1 MECSPPGPLSTGFS
15 RQEYWSGLPF
25 PSPGDSPEPGTEPS
39 LPHCQHI
46 LYCLKGK
53 PREAQNSPVKCT
65 NNLSQSIRYCYKY
78 QHELCCQWRQSTPA
92 PSPTGMSSNPFGF
105 RLFGLFFAFECQ
117 RGDITCWWRMQALE
131 SEGNCCQCW
140 LPTYQMANLDQVTQ
154 ETSRGLILII
164 CKSVYPLWDFGE
176 DLIRGHHTRQ
186 TA

>member
-1 MECSPPGPLSTGFS
+1 
-15 RQEYWSGLPF
+15 
-25 PSPGDSPEPGTEPS
+25 
-39 LPHCQHI
+39 
-46 LYCLKGK
+46 
-53 PREAQNSPVKCT
+53 
-65 NNLSQSIRYCYKY
+65 
-78 QHELCCQWRQSTPA
+78 
-92 PSPTGMSSNPFGF
+92 
-105 RLFGLFFAFECQ
+105 
-117 RGDITCWWRMQALE
+117 MQALE